1 MLKPGIHVFKGYD
14 EAVSKSMIKMM
25 GLRNYVAVLS
35 LAVFFLC
42 TGTHA
47 SEECERLQA
56 SLTYTQEQA
65 PRDLSGLVSLSVI
78 CLCFTPA

>member
-1 MLKPGIHVFKGYD
+1 
-14 EAVSKSMIKMM
+14 MIKMM
-25 GLRNYVAVLS
+25 GLRNYLACAS
-35 LAVFFLC
+35 LAVIFLC

-65 PRDLSGLVSLSVI
+65 PRDLSGLVSLSDKCVCYSPI
-78 CLCFTPA
+78 